1 MPYLLFLL
9 LAVLPLMAQQPQ
21 VIAGKSGIEAIDTLP
36 TYEWDIPTKHQSLA
50 QNLLWGALLP
60 GGSQFYTAH
69 FTRGGFLAGIELALA
84 FEVFYNKPLQ
94 QKQRLEE
101 SQLARDS
108 ASYYTALLLQSGA
121 YQATWDAQRRL
132 FLERARSINDIKL
145 IEEDLRRS
153 EFAWMLGLHLY
164 GVMDGYGIWK
174 HNQGRST
181 QQRSVE
187 SALWRALLL
196 PGWGQIYNEEYGKAG
211 LLYMSIIGGVV
222 SYQSR
227 QGMVDHFRE
236 RVRTAQS
243 EGNASLANT
252 LEEDLLFF
260 RKKRNQYVWGL
271 TLFYLYSIADAT
283 VDAALSDFDSP
294 NFWALAP
301 YWGRDLGF
309 QVSYQLNF

>member
-1 MPYLLFLL
+1 MPYLLLL
-9 LAVLPLMAQQPQ
+9 LLVALPIMAQQPQ

-36 TYEWDIPTKHQSLA
+36 TYEWDIATKNQSLP
-50 QNLLWGALLP
+50 QTLLWGALLP
-60 GGSQFYTAH
+60 GGSQFYTQH
-69 FTRGGFLAGIELALA
+69 YVRGGFLAGMELALA

-101 SQLARDS
+101 SKLSRDS
-108 ASYYTALLLQSGA
+108 ASYYSALLIQHGG
-121 YQATWDAQRRL
+121 YQATWDARRRY

-153 EFAWMLGLHLY
+153 EMAWMFGLHLY
-164 GVMDGYGIWK
+164 GLMDGYGIWK

-181 QQRSVE
+181 EQRSVE
-187 SALWRALLL
+187 SALWRALLV

-211 LLYMSIIGGVV
+211 LLYMSILGGVV

-227 QGMVDHFRE
+227 QGMVDHFRN
-236 RVRTAQS
+236 RVQTAQA
-243 EGNASLANT
+243 EGNGSLAT
-252 LEEDLLFF
+252 LLEEDLLFF
-260 RKKRNQYVWGL
+260 RKKRNQYVWGM

-294 NFWALAP
+294 NFWALIP
-301 YWGRDLGF
+301 YWGRDLGL
-309 QVSYQLNF
+309 QVSYQFNF